1 MNLFYTQPIVIDLS
15 THKGEKHYI
24 MGLAVTLL
32 KETGKA
38 DEVGA
43 YMREAKSGDYDNLIA
58 VTKAYVGDVVEFTKS

>member
-1 MNLFYTQPIVIDLS
+1 MNLLYTQPIRIDLN
-15 THKGEKHYI
+15 TYQGERHYI

-43 YMREAKSGDYDNLIA
+43 YMRAAKSSDYENLIA
-58 VTKAYVGDVVEFTKS
+58 VTKAYVGNVVEFTKS